1 MQYTKLFPTLIAHD
15 INLEFCDSLLPVAK
29 EYLEKYGKPHRGSN
43 HITTYY
49 DKDCTL
55 TILEDKRMHKFFDY
69 AISQSREY
77 LNMMNVD
84 SSSYRFNY
92 PYSFFAKVG
101 KDALHETH
109 THPNSI
115 ISGVFYLTCSDD
127 VAPIIFTDPRLYYK
141 YIHYEQIFGRTD
153 GYYLNPE
160 FVVKPKPGMLLLFP
174 SWLDHEVP
182 KQTCDDERITLV
194 FNLDK

>member
-1 MQYTKLFPTLIAHD
+1 MQYTEIFPTLVAHD
-15 INLEFCDSLLPVAK
+15 TNLEFSNLLLPVAND
-29 EYLEKYGKPHRGSN
+29 YLSTYGKPHRGSN
-43 HITTYY
+43 HITTYH
-49 DKDCTL
+49 DSDCAA
-55 TILEDKRMHKFFDY
+55 IMAQDKRLHNFFDY
-69 AISQSREY
+69 AISKSREY
-77 LNMMNVD
+77 LDIMNVD

-92 PYSFFAKVG
+92 PSSFFAKVG

-127 VAPIIFTDPRLYYK
+127 VSPIIFTDPRSYYK
-141 YIHYEQIFGRTD
+141 YIHYEQIFGRKN
-153 GYYLNPE
+153 GYYLYPE
-160 FVVKPKPGMLLLFP
+160 YVVKPKPGMLLLFP
-174 SWLDHEVP
+174 SWLEHEVP